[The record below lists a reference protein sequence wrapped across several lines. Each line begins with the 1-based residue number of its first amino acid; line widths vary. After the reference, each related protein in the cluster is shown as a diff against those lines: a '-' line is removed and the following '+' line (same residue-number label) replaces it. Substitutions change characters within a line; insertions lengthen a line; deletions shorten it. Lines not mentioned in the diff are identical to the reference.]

1 MLQYHDHITLSTIH
15 HSEPAGDK
23 EYGCVEARQ
32 KTSRTG
38 YHATEADVR
47 RLCARQFNGCFFLL
61 RATTARGRR
70 V

>member
-47 RLCARQFNGCFFLL
+47 RL
-61 RATTARGRR
+61 
-70 V
+70 